1 MWGPAYTCS
10 VSVWRVQFSFSMVE
24 AFACSH
30 MLLSGHSEIE
40 WHTVVRPLSA
50 WAATL
55 DCRPSVICSTQL
67 SSTAC
72 QCAATCPAYVCSV
85 HQPHFRNSSE
95 RAGREAVN
103 DQASV
108 RCTCST
114 LGLAREVQTFLLQI
128 DSRVKYILYCMVK
141 YLITFIFKFYSY

>member
-1 MWGPAYTCS
+1 MSWSQPFQLSQLFQCLQKGPNSAP
-10 VSVWRVQFSFSMVE
+10 VVGG
-24 AFACSH
+24 FACFH
-30 MLLSGHSEIE
+30 MLFSGHSEIK
-40 WHTVVRPLSA
+40 WRTVVRPLSA

-55 DCRPSVICSTQL
+55 DCRPSVICSTPL

-72 QCAATCPAYVCSV
+72 QCAATCPAHVCSV

-114 LGLAREVQTFLLQI
+114 LGLAREVQTFLSTGKVLGKAVQGGQ
-128 DSRVKYILYCMVK
+128 KCCPA
-141 YLITFIFKFYSY
+141 